1 MCSPVSP
8 HDRSESLFCC
18 KGGGGP
24 GLGVDLGIVGLE
36 SQRDSQPLLLSD
48 MELHEVGH
56 QETSVQSWEGGV
68 QDRSRASI
76 LNFQWSTKHLLLVT
90 CLHPN

>member
-24 GLGVDLGIVGLE
+24 GLGVDLGNVGLE
-36 SQRDSQPLLLSD
+36 GQRDSQPLLLSD

-56 QETSVQSWEGGV
+56 QETSVQSWGRGV
-68 QDRSRASI
+68 ECKTEVGLQS
-76 LNFQWSTKHLLLVT
+76 
-90 CLHPN
+90 